1 MILTKKA
8 FNDGLVRPYIV
19 KKEGKKQPEGNFS
32 IYYYSKQVN
41 DDSFM
46 YSQLRFSGKVAW
58 FRNRKLATDYAR
70 YRLALDPIKT
80 KFGIAKV
87 KIHIPETTHI
97 GPLPYKHKGKLVFPV
112 GTITG
117 AWTFHEIRLAVERG
131 AKIKT
136 II

>member
-19 KKEGKKQPEGNFS
+19 KKEGHKQPEGNFS
-32 IYYYSKQVN
+32 IYYYSKQVD

-70 YRLALDPIKT
+70 YRLALDPKWQLLAYQLSTT
-80 KFGIAKV
+80 KWLLL
-87 KIHIPETTHI
+87 T
-97 GPLPYKHKGKLVFPV
+97 
-112 GTITG
+112 
-117 AWTFHEIRLAVERG
+117 
-131 AKIKT
+131 
-136 II
+136 